1 MSNSLSEA
9 KILLQKIQS
18 LIDNLDITN
27 PNSAIETDLIK
38 DHLRKL
44 YDITLNLKIE
54 KEVQVPNE
62 NLSQILLLKLSH
74 MHFHLKQSAAKKL

>member
-54 KEVQVPNE
+54 KEVQVPTE
-62 NLSQILLLKLSH
+62 
-74 MHFHLKQSAAKKL
+74 